1 MVKGLKKFNLKSV
14 GRGMKKGWDKNGQ
27 LICALVAAGCT
38 VAAVVEAVK
47 VGPVAVKIKE
57 ERQNELDILT
67 ADLQDGEISQEE
79 YKKQVKETN
88 VEAAKEYAY
97 AFAPTAGFLM
107 VSLASTAFGYKISM
121 GKQAML
127 LAGYKALEYKS
138 DQFIAKTK
146 EIVGEKKL
154 DEIKTAV
161 IKDDIEK
168 ADIPDSIKAPE
179 YEKDKDGNF
188 LAKAYMYPCWDSEFG
203 RPFMNSVSGIDMA
216 MTKAA
221 TYCYSHEQISLSKI
235 FEYLDPSGT
244 YLKPTDRSDQY
255 GFRDSDL
262 ITLKESYDISNPD
275 KKWALP
281 YHTKAIEVD
290 GYDHAFT
297 AVVFDVCPHDLTA
310 DESDDHIRA
319 W

>member
-1 MVKGLKKFNLKSV
+1 MVKSLKKFNLKSV

-27 LICALVAAGCT
+27 LICAIVAAGCA

-79 YKKQVKETN
+79 YKKQVKLTN
-88 VEAAKEYAY
+88 IEAVKESVY
-97 AFAPTAGFLM
+97 AFAPTAGFLA

-138 DQFIAKTK
+138 DKFMAKAK
-146 EIVGEKKL
+146 DILGEKKI

-161 IKDDIEK
+161 IKEDIEK
-168 ADIPDSIKAPE
+168 ADIPDTIKAPE

-188 LAKAYMYPCWDSEFG
+188 VAKPYKYPCWEGTFR
-203 RPFMNSVSGIDMA
+203 RPFTNSVSGIDMA

-221 TYCYSHEQISLSKI
+221 TYCYSHGQITFNKI
-235 FEYLDPSGT
+235 CEFLDPTGLDLRPFDIGDKIG
-244 YLKPTDRSDQY
+244 Y
-255 GFRDSDL
+255 RDSDL
-262 ITLKESYDISNPD
+262 ITLKESFDISNPD
-275 KKWALP
+275 KRWSLP
-281 YHTKAIEVD
+281 YRTKAVQPD
-290 GYDHAFT
+290 GYDYAFT
-297 AVVFDVCPHDLTA
+297 AIVFDVEPKDLTI
-310 DESDDHIRA
+310 DESSDNGRY